1 MSTLSVG
8 IIQSQTV
15 NPPVIRNSIGTEI
28 GTFCR
33 AWCSFDGSVANPTS
47 TMVGF
52 NVSSIT
58 DNGVGRYVVNFAS
71 AMVDTNYAALAT
83 AGVGTAGNLG
93 TAVALGNSVVPPSKT
108 VNSCTIRSMNFN
120 ADGIDQT
127 IVSFAVFR

>member
-8 IIQSQTV
+8 IVQSQTV
-15 NPPVIRNSIGTEI
+15 NPPVVRNSIGTEI

-33 AWCSFDGSVANPTS
+33 AWCKFDGSVANPTS

-58 DNGVGRYVVNFAS
+58 DNGVGRYVVNFTTS
-71 AMVDTNYAALAT
+71 MVDTNYAAL
-83 AGVGTAGNLG
+83 VDIGTSGNLG
-93 TAVALGNSVVPPSKT
+93 LGVVIGNSAVPPNKT
-108 VNSCTIRSMNFN
+108 VSSCTIRAMNFD
-120 ADGIDQT
+120 ADGIDPS